1 MKVCFASYQAVMMLR
16 GGPRTQIFQ
25 TKRCLERLGVGVTL
39 FDSWQELRRENVDL
53 VHIFSANIGTFHL
66 ARVLQQQGIPFVV
79 TPIFWTRRS
88 LTVVRAALF
97 AEKMAKRFVRG
108 FWTDYGVIAEICR
121 WAKAVLPNT
130 TEESLLYTEGF
141 GVPME
146 KISVIPN
153 GVEKRFYEAK
163 PFLFSKKFGV
173 RDFILNVGHV
183 GPERKN
189 ILRLIQA
196 LEGINK
202 QAVIIGRIEKGED
215 GRKCLDLAKKNPRL
229 KILDSIP
236 HDSELLASAY
246 AACDVFALPS
256 LFETPGIAA
265 LEAALAGA
273 KIVITPH
280 GGTKDYFG
288 LQAEYVAPYSVDSIR
303 KGIQKAMAKRKDPSL
318 RERIRKEFLWERV
331 GEKTKK
337 AYETALAKGR

>member
-1 MKVCFASYQAVMMLR
+1 MMLR
-16 GGPRTQIFQ
+16 GGPQTQIFQ

-66 ARVLQQQGIPFVV
+66 ARVLRQQGIPFVV

-88 LTVVRAALF
+88 LAVIRAALT
-97 AEKMAKRFVRG
+97 AEKMARKFVRG

-141 GVPME
+141 GVPPE

-153 GVEKRFYEAK
+153 GVEKRFYDAK

-273 KIVITPH
+273 KVVITPH
-280 GGTKDYFG
+280 GGTKDYFA
-288 LQAEYVAPYSVDSIR
+288 LQAEYVDPYSVDSIR
-303 KGIQKAMAKRKDPSL
+303 RGIQKAVTKRKDSSL

-331 GEKTKK
+331 GEKTK
-337 AYETALAKGR
+337 AVYERVLNKKGAT